1 MIMIKLDTTGTTT
14 LLTGTSTLESTVD
27 NDEEATTTALVTAS
41 TLSSSMTSG
50 YAHAEM
56 SQRYLDSLSDTQLVE
71 MEQRL
76 MQKENEMAINIDGEE
91 ITIETPKTYKKV

>member
-1 MIMIKLDTTGTTT
+1 MIKLDTTGTTS

-27 NDEEATTTALVTAS
+27 NEEDATTTALLTAS
-41 TLSSSMTSG
+41 TLSSTMPI

-56 SQRYLDSLSDTQLVE
+56 SQRYIDSLSDNELIE

-76 MQKENEMAINIDGEE
+76 SEKENEMSLKINGEE
-91 ITIETPKTYKKV
+91 IKLETPKTYKKV